1 MPRSCPP
8 EPDQGRDKGR
18 DAPRSGK
25 PAALRLA
32 RATRADGPQVAAR
45 PDRPKGLSRR
55 TGMRQD
61 QVPMSQVDRER
72 SKIASPF
79 ENRPTRRNSP
89 NRSMNL
95 ADTWASQCRAL
106 AVRGT

>member
-1 MPRSCPP
+1 MPLSWV
-8 EPDQGRDKGR
+8 
-18 DAPRSGK
+18 A
-25 PAALRLA
+25 
-32 RATRADGPQVAAR
+32 GPTHEWSLKLVSYPAR

-61 QVPMSQVDRER
+61 QDPVSQLDREH

-89 NRSMNL
+89 NRSMNFP
-95 ADTWASQCRAL
+95 DTWSNQCRAL
-106 AVRGT
+106 AVRGM